1 MAASKG
7 MAVGGKKALHK
18 PKIFGYENVNYQ
30 GRKSA
35 IENRKLIADAST
47 AQNIYKELSPPTR
60 GLMSWVGDKDLL
72 HDADHNLDDDFD
84 GISLDELDDAT
95 EEQLREYVEHLDHV
109 LDDYE
114 PVDEPDMPDGESAPQ
129 EEEDQPK
136 NKYFP
141 QFNNTIENSKRD
153 EYDKVKNP
161 DRDEEET
168 EDPDELQAV
177 EEHIQMG
184 SDFRK
189 IASMYTTYRMIARMN
204 GARTTAEERKDFFE
218 ELSKSIIG
226 KMGLKFSPNDGGAD
240 ISTRRR
246 EQDHKS
252 RHRRFKKRDF
262 VMMALTKRAADMD
275 RADAEERQR
284 REELREQNAE
294 TYNPESYKAAVQAF
308 DDMKGHMRRGLINL
322 HSRKH
327 KARTRDIIEAYKD
340 AQYWYDT
347 KGQYI
352 DKTRQW

>member
-47 AQNIYKELSPPTR
+47 AQNIYKELSPPAQ

-72 HDADHNLDDDFD
+72 HDVDHNLDDDFD

-114 PVDEPDMPDGESAPQ
+114 PVDESEATDDEPAEQD
-129 EEEDQPK
+129 EEDQPK

-141 QFNNTIENSKRD
+141 RFNNTIENSKRD

-168 EDPDELQAV
+168 DDPDELQAV

-226 KMGLKFSPNDGGAD
+226 KMGLKFSPNDGAD

-322 HSRKH
+322 HSRKY

>member
-1 MAASKG
+1 
-7 MAVGGKKALHK
+7 
-18 PKIFGYENVNYQ
+18 
-30 GRKSA
+30 
-35 IENRKLIADAST
+35 
-47 AQNIYKELSPPTR
+47 
-60 GLMSWVGDKDLL
+60 MSWVGDKDLL
-72 HDADHNLDDDFD
+72 HDVDHDLDDDFD
-84 GISLDELDDAT
+84 GISLDEIDDAT

-109 LDDYE
+109 LDNYE
-114 PVDEPDMPDGESAPQ
+114 PVDEPDTMGDEPAPQ

-136 NKYFP
+136 KSKYFP

-161 DRDEEET
+161 DEDEEET
-168 EDPDELQAV
+168 DDPDELQAV

-218 ELSKSIIG
+218 ELSKSIVG
-226 KMGLKFSPNDGGAD
+226 KMGLKFSPNDGGTD

-308 DDMKGHMRRGLINL
+308 DDMKGHMRRGLVNL